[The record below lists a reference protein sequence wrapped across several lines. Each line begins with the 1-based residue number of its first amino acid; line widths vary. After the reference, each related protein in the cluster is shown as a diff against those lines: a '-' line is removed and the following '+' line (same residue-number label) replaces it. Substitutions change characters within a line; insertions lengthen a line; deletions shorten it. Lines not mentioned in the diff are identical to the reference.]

1 MGGMRFI
8 STAVRTICGVGIS
21 YGVSVACIRIVK
33 CAEGT
38 EWELGR
44 RDRIFLIISSFAF
57 SLLTVMLPGMDIV
70 SEMLSEI
77 LVGAL
82 LFACVTDVK
91 SCEVYQFTWWIA
103 GVADVLMW
111 IYEGGPVIS
120 VSGLAFLCFLLL
132 QECVFSRCYGR
143 ADCHAYVV
151 CAAVGCVLGMD
162 LPWYFLHMVIAFLL
176 LTVVQAFRRN
186 IGRRGSLKRSVA
198 FIPYITVSFW
208 ILISLFSVLEFM
220 KL

>member
-91 SCEVYQFTWWIA
+91 SCEVYQFTLWIA

-111 IYEGGPVIS
+111 IYEGGLRDICIRVSIPVFF
-120 VSGLAFLCFLLL
+120 VVTGVRFQQMLRKGGLPCIC
-132 QECVFSRCYGR
+132 CVRCGGMCAWYGFTGIF
-143 ADCHAYVV
+143 CI
-151 CAAVGCVLGMD
+151 
-162 LPWYFLHMVIAFLL
+162 W
-176 LTVVQAFRRN
+176 
-186 IGRRGSLKRSVA
+186 
-198 FIPYITVSFW
+198 
-208 ILISLFSVLEFM
+208 
-220 KL
+220 